1 MKPPKMKSRVRK
13 IFNELFSN
21 YPDLKQCRED
31 VEASF
36 ALLARCY
43 KKRGKVLLCGNGGSA
58 SDAEHIAC
66 ELMKEF
72 MLKREVTR
80 EDARKI
86 CKVDPENSEFLCEGL
101 QRALPAISL
110 VSQTALF
117 SAFANDV
124 NIDMVFAQQVYGYG
138 RDNDVLWAISTSGN
152 SPNICNAARIAKAMG
167 LNVIGLTGKTGGT
180 LALYCN
186 VAIRAPSEITYRI
199 QEYHKPIYHILCA
212 MLEEEFFGV

>member
-1 MKPPKMKSRVRK
+1 MKPPKIKTSVRK
-13 IFNELFSN
+13 ILNELLTY

-31 VEASF
+31 IEAAY
-36 ALLARCY
+36 ALLAKCY
-43 KKRGKVLLCGNGGSA
+43 KKKGKVLLCGNGGSA
-58 SDAEHIAC
+58 ADAEHIAC

-72 MLKREVTR
+72 KLKREVSR

-86 CKVDPENSEFLCEGL
+86 CRVDPENSEFLCAGL

-124 NIDMVFAQQVYGYG
+124 NVEMVYAQQVYGYG
-138 RDNDVLWAISTSGN
+138 RENDVLWAISTSGT
-152 SPNICNAARIAKAMG
+152 SQNICNAARIAKAMG
-167 LNVIGLTGKTGGT
+167 LGVLGLTGKTGGI

-186 VAIRAPSEITYRI
+186 VAIRAPSDITYRI
-199 QEYHKPIYHILCA
+199 QEYHKPIYHALCA
-212 MLEEEFFGV
+212 MLEEEYFGQ